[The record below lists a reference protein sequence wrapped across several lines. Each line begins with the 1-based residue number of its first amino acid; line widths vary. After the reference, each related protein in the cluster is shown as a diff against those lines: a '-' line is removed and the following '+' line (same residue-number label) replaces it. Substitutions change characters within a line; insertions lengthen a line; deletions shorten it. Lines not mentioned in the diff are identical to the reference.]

1 MDELND
7 ITEQILYNCDIT
19 DAKYAGI
26 YSICNLALR
35 LRDLFKWENKL
46 DPWIEKNPAEV
57 LEWIGNKEK
66 RWEELADK
74 DYININI
81 QGKEYDPFDTKNI
94 NAILE
99 PYDLLYGAG
108 YALSLKPT
116 FFLADLEQKKAA
128 HGCNVYF
135 LGRELA
141 RDLFTC
147 PAQSVSNH
155 ILIRKVSA
163 KAIFWDQIFYITKSG
178 KNALR
183 FALEEY
189 GLNLNDHEILHQHLD
204 RITTNEIETYLY
216 HELGE
221 IKDTVFDHNVWTE
234 IIASFPHS
242 PVELLVRTVKDLLA
256 NTSQHGIL
264 NYMITEQRSASLGF
278 YVAFMDSLTK
288 KLFPE
293 ILKAFET
300 FTQDQ
305 NWECVKKAMAAGYAT
320 ARRYTESIC
329 SFFEEGKQK
338 DNKKWAETALT
349 KHLIEPLCA

>member
-1 MDELND
+1 MDELKD
-7 ITEQILYNCDIT
+7 ITKQILYNSDIT
-19 DAKYAGI
+19 DAKHAGI

-57 LEWIGNKEK
+57 LEWIGQKEEK
-66 RWEELADK
+66 WEELANK

-81 QGKEYDPFDTKNI
+81 QGKEYDPFDTANI
-94 NAILE
+94 NTILE
-99 PYDLLYGAG
+99 PYCLLYGAG
-108 YALSLKPT
+108 YARSLKPT
-116 FFLADLEQKKAA
+116 FFLADVEQKKAVN
-128 HGCNVYF
+128 GCSVYF

-178 KNALR
+178 KNALS
-183 FALEEY
+183 FALKEY
-189 GLNLNDHEILHQHLD
+189 GLNLNDYEALHQHLD
-204 RITTNEIETYLY
+204 RIITNEIETYLY

-221 IKDTVFDHNVWTE
+221 ISDGVFDVNVWRE
-234 IIASFPHS
+234 IIARFPPS
-242 PVELLVRTVKDLLA
+242 PIELLVRTVKDLLA
-256 NTSQHGIL
+256 NTNKHGML
-264 NYMITEQRSASLGF
+264 NYMINKQRSASLGF

-288 KLFPE
+288 KLFPD
-293 ILKAFET
+293 ILKAFDT

-305 NWECVKKAMAAGYAT
+305 NWECVKKAVTAGYAT
-320 ARRYTESIC
+320 ACQYAESIC

-338 DNKKWAETALT
+338 DDKNWVENSLT
-349 KHLIEPLCA
+349 KHLIEPLLT